1 MSYWPFVAGTFVLAL
16 LGTGLARRHAIRRQI
31 MDVPNARSSHVAAT
45 PRGGGLAIV
54 VAALLAFAW
63 LAWTGAMDIGLFGA
77 LLSCGSAVA
86 VIGYFDDRR
95 PVPARVRLPVHFAA
109 ALAAMVCL
117 GGLPEL
123 QFGAVTLR
131 LGVTGYVLGVV
142 GIVWVL
148 NLFNFMDGIDG
159 IAGSEAVFIGLGG
172 AALPVFT
179 DPGGSTVVAGPGL
192 ALAAASG
199 GFLVWNWPPAK
210 IFMGDVGSGFIGCV
224 IAILAIAAAR
234 ESGIAL
240 LLWLMLGGVFFVDA
254 TITLVRRVARGES
267 PHEPHRTHAYQ
278 WLARRWN
285 NHKPVTLAV
294 IAVNLLWL
302 MPCAV
307 VAALHPS
314 WASWLAMIALAPLVV
329 AALAAG
335 AGRPEPRR

>member
-1 MSYWPFVAGTFVLAL
+1 MSYWALSAITFVLAL
-16 LGTGLARRHAIRRQI
+16 LGTGVARRHAIKRQI
-31 MDVPNARSSHVAAT
+31 MDVPNSRSSHVAAT
-45 PRGGGLAIV
+45 PRGGGVAIV
-54 VAALLAFAW
+54 VATLLAFAW
-63 LAWTGAMDIGLFGA
+63 LTWAGAVDKRLFGA
-77 LLSCGSAVA
+77 LLICGSAIA

-95 PVPARVRLPVHFAA
+95 PVPARVRLPVHFVA

-123 QFGAVTLR
+123 QFGAATVK
-131 LGVTGYVLGVV
+131 LGWIGYALGVV

-172 AALPVFT
+172 AALAMFT
-179 DPGGSTVVAGPGL
+179 NPDGSAVVGPSL
-192 ALAAASG
+192 ALAAACG

-234 ESGIAL
+234 ENTIAL
-240 LLWLMLGGVFFVDA
+240 LLWLILGGVFFVDA
-254 TITLVRRVARGES
+254 TLTLVRRVARGES
-267 PHEPHRTHAYQ
+267 AHEPHRTHAYQ

-294 IAVNLLWL
+294 TAVNVLWL

-307 VAALHPS
+307 VAALYPS
-314 WASWLAMIALAPLVV
+314 WAGWLAMLALTPLVV

-335 AGRPEPRR
+335 AGRPEVR